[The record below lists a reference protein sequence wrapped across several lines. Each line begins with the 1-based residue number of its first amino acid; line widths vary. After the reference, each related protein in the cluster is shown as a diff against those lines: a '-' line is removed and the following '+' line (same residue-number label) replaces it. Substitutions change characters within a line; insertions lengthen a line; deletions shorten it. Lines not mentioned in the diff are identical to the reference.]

1 MTARLDLEH
10 SAVRAPFD
18 GLVLAVN
25 AAPGQSVVS
34 EMQSQPLV
42 TLAANQ
48 VYRARAQ
55 IDLAQAGQLVPGQRL
70 QASVRGRPIEGSVA
84 YIGFEPVAQSAQ
96 GPQYELVAEFAV
108 TDQQP
113 LRVGET
119 VILHLE

>member
-1 MTARLDLEH
+1 M
-10 SAVRAPFD
+10 RAPFD

-34 EMQSQPLV
+34 GCRSQPLV
-42 TLAANQ
+42 TLAANS

-70 QASVRGRPIEGSVA
+70 QASVRGRPIEGLVA
-84 YIGFEPVAQSAQ
+84 YIGLEPVAQSAQ